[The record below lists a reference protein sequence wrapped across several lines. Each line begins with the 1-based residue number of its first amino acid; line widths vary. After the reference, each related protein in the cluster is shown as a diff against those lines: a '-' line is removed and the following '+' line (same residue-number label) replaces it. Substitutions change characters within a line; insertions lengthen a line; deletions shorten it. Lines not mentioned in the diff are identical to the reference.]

1 MSDIASLLREAATYV
16 GPCGDTEL
24 VEKLLAAAESLGEP
38 VAWRAVGPS
47 YTVVVT
53 DPARATDSRWEPL
66 YLAPQPAV
74 PEGWITVKTP
84 PKDGQR
90 VLSIDKVGRI
100 YSTLYRNGRFKL
112 YGVSWDHEPVTHWM
126 PLPEP
131 PAGDSHH
138 D

>member
-53 DPARATDSRWEPL
+53 DPERATDSRWEPL

-74 PEGWITVKTP
+74 PEGWELVPVEPT
-84 PKDGQR
+84 DEM
-90 VLSIDKVGRI
+90 IDAGCKQHTCEQQDYWYSDEELRDSDCIDI
-100 YSTLYRNGRFKL
+100 YKAMLAA
-112 YGVSWDHEPVTHWM
+112 
-126 PLPEP
+126 
-131 PAGDSHH
+131 AGGSHH
-138 D
+138 E